1 VVSYAT
7 VNAVITGTLIHMYSR
22 PVGQFFRKIAPK
34 FVTIY
39 VIFIINMGCSR
50 SHPLPPGIFVE
61 MPSPPLTRSDPPPE
75 WYANAETI
83 TTSNAFDEWTNKEL
97 DDEISRL
104 QKRVKELETEKIKKR
119 VECDDDDDIMHDPDV
134 RKMVENGE
142 HICHMFDGECL
153 ACEDDEEEEEDEE
166 DYDDEVRVLNEEEVE
181 NDPEM
186 TRSAAIRHAG
196 QLRTHFC

>member
-1 VVSYAT
+1 
-7 VNAVITGTLIHMYSR
+7 
-22 PVGQFFRKIAPK
+22 
-34 FVTIY
+34 
-39 VIFIINMGCSR
+39 MGSSR

-61 MPSPPLTRSDPPPE
+61 MPSPPLVRSDPPPE

-97 DDEISRL
+97 DDEIKRL
-104 QKRVKELETEKIKKR
+104 QKRVKELEMQREVVDR
-119 VECDDDDDIMHDPDV
+119 VVAWDDDDDDNIMHDPDV

-153 ACEDDEEEEEDEE
+153 ACTMDEDEEDEE
-166 DYDDEVRVLNEEEVE
+166 DYDDEVRVLTEEEVQ

>member
-1 VVSYAT
+1 
-7 VNAVITGTLIHMYSR
+7 MYFSS
-22 PVGQFFRKIAPK
+22 K
-34 FVTIY
+34 
-39 VIFIINMGCSR
+39 NMGSSR

-61 MPSPPLTRSDPPPE
+61 MPSPPPTRSQPIS
-75 WYANAETI
+75 A
-83 TTSNAFDEWTNKEL
+83 TNKKLE
-97 DDEISRL
+97 DEIKRL
-104 QKRVKELETEKIKKR
+104 QKRVKELEMQREVVDR
-119 VECDDDDDIMHDPDV
+119 VVACDDDDDDNIMHDPDV

-153 ACEDDEEEEEDEE
+153 ACTMDENEDEEDEE
-166 DYDDEVRVLNEEEVE
+166 DYDDEVRVLTEEEVQ

>member
-1 VVSYAT
+1 
-7 VNAVITGTLIHMYSR
+7 
-22 PVGQFFRKIAPK
+22 
-34 FVTIY
+34 
-39 VIFIINMGCSR
+39 MGSSR

-83 TTSNAFDEWTNKEL
+83 SMTNKEL
-97 DDEISRL
+97 DDEIKRL

-119 VECDDDDDIMHDPDV
+119 VDRALVRGDDDIMHDPDV

-153 ACEDDEEEEEDEE
+153 ACEEDEE
-166 DYDDEVRVLNEEEVE
+166 DSDDEVRFLTEEEVQ

-186 TRSAAIRHAG
+186 TA
-196 QLRTHFC
+196 HFC